1 MNKTQFLRQF
11 YNVRQVSYE
20 PDYPLSKP
28 GYPAAVLMPLIN
40 REPMTM
46 LFTRRASHLRHH
58 GGQVSFPGGRMEIHD
73 DSLLKAALRE
83 TEEEIGISHDQVE
96 IIGQLGRYR
105 TISGFEVTPY
115 IGIIDPPLD
124 LKRDHNEVASI
135 FEVPLSYLM
144 NKKNH
149 LVHYAR
155 RKDGQ
160 HPIYFIHWQQQHIW
174 GATAAFVRNLSNHLG
189 E

>member
-1 MNKTQFLRQF
+1 MNKSTFLHQF
-11 YNVRQVSYE
+11 YNVRQVQYE
-20 PDYPLSKP
+20 PDYPLNKP

-40 REPMTM
+40 REQMTM

-58 GGQVSFPGGRMEIHD
+58 GGQVSFPGGRMELQD
-73 DSLLKAALRE
+73 DNLLAAALRE
-83 TEEEIGISHDQVE
+83 TEEEIGIDKEQVE
-96 IIGQLGRYR
+96 IIGQLGCYR

-115 IGIIDPPLD
+115 IGIIEPPLA
-124 LKRDHNEVASI
+124 LRQDHNEVASI

-144 NKKNH
+144 NRDH
-149 LVHYAR
+149 HMVHYAQR
-155 RKDGQ
+155 RGHH

-189 E
+189 